1 MNFILVRGE
10 DVVDLVLLD
19 LRVLLLAF
27 AYFLANS
34 FGDAD
39 FVVIEPLLSHV
50 YSFHLLVVL
59 ERERVVVNNDALID
73 SIDLLDQIIHFAG
86 LTLVYIKNAVTEAVR
101 ALNVPKGETLAVS

>member
-10 DVVDLVLLD
+10 DEVDLVLLD

-27 AYFLANS
+27 AYLLANS

-59 ERERVVVNNDALID
+59 ERERVVVNNDALVD
-73 SIDLLDQIIHFAG
+73 SIDLLDQIVHLAG